1 MSDKP
6 LQMEEASALRKP
18 VRRGLG
24 WLAALCLC
32 GLFLA
37 GCLVAAQMNQPAPAS
52 GEEDGERLLF
62 L

>member
-6 LQMEEASALRKP
+6 LQMEEASVLRKP

-24 WLAALCLC
+24 WLAALRAVPC
-32 GLFLA
+32 GLSGGGTRESA
-37 GCLVAAQMNQPAPAS
+37 RARS